1 MSAFGRALTLELRH
15 LRHDRWDLIGLFVVP
30 GILLALMAGMLW
42 QGTMHKLPLAI
53 VDSDGTSASRTMI
66 RALDASP
73 MIRIEGS
80 YPSEIDA
87 VRAMRSGEAMALV
100 HLPPGLGEGLARD
113 REPVVRILYN
123 ASFLSTGRQIS
134 SAAEAAMQTAAVQ
147 ILADELA
154 NHTLLSSR
162 TRRLAVEATAVGNA
176 SGSYEWFLGLL
187 IYPSVLHLVAAC
199 ATAMALGRELR
210 DGSLGVWAR
219 STGGIA
225 SALAGKMLP
234 YVTVVS
240 LWGVAWM
247 LWLTLACGWRFE
259 GSIALVAFAQV
270 LLYAATAAISALL
283 IAITRVTAATLSAS
297 IVYAGSALA
306 YSGATLPLN
315 GGSIFARVWS
325 NVLPLPHYLDLQ
337 MGQVTD
343 RTITMAGAII
353 PTTALAAYL
362 VIAGGGAV
370 ALIAVVARR
379 L

>member
-15 LRHDRWDLIGLFVVP
+15 LRHDRWDLAGLFVVP

-53 VDSDGTSASRTMI
+53 VDSDGTTASRTMI

-80 YPSEIDA
+80 YPSEVDA
-87 VRAMRSGEAMALV
+87 VRAMQSGEAMALV

-113 REPVVRILYN
+113 REPVVRVLYN
-123 ASFLSTGRQIS
+123 ASFLSAGRQIS
-134 SAAEAAMQTAAVQ
+134 SAAEQAMQTAALE
-147 ILADELA
+147 ILADELP
-154 NHTLLSSR
+154 NHSLPSPR
-162 TRRLAVEATAVGNA
+162 TRRLAVEATALGNA

-210 DGSLGVWAR
+210 DRSLATWGR

-234 YVTVVS
+234 YVAIVS

-247 LWLTLACGWRFE
+247 MWLTLARGWRFE

-283 IAITRVTAATLSAS
+283 IAITRDTPATLSAG

-325 NVLPLPHYLDLQ
+325 NLLPLPHYLALQ
-337 MGQVTD
+337 LGQVSD
-343 RTITMAGAII
+343 RAITIPGAIV
-353 PTTALAAYL
+353 PTVALAAY
-362 VIAGGGAV
+362 VAIAGGGAV
-370 ALIAVVARR
+370 ALITVVASRR
-379 L
+379 